1 MFDSAFRLA
10 TEEKFSNPGQQPK
23 YYSELEEDNP
33 AKLAM
38 NEVECVKFY
47 KYLYKL
53 TLPLSTKQLILNQVS
68 DITIENDQRLW
79 PNREAR
85 YQDLQSMNQPEK
97 LEHILNR

>member
-1 MFDSAFRLA
+1 MFELGSENLTVEQLVELSSGTHLKVKISDEAFERLDLYRNKV
-10 TEEKFSNPGQQPK
+10 EQ
-23 YYSELEEDNP
+23 
-33 AKLAM
+33 KLGM
-38 NEVECVKFY
+38 DTRFY
-47 KYLYKL
+47 GINTGFGYL
-53 TLPLSTKQLILNQVS
+53 S